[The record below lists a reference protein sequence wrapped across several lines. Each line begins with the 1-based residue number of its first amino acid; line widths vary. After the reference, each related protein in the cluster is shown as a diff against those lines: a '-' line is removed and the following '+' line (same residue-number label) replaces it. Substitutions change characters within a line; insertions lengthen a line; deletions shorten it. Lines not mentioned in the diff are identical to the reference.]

1 MLRKLFILST
11 ILILFT
17 SCTPPQGETPTPGI
31 SPSAQVSTTPPV
43 LATTPLTILLL
54 PADIPQAEAER
65 YQTLVYDLAQA
76 NQMRFQVRNE
86 LSPQDLAFE
95 GPALKVVVVL
105 PPDPGLAV
113 LAAAAPGVQF
123 LGVGVPDLP
132 AAANI
137 SSVGADGVPVDKQ
150 AFLAG
155 YIAGLV
161 APEWKVGVL
170 YQKDTPGGEAA
181 RDAFNNGFV
190 FYCGYC
196 RNPYFPQPAGIY
208 PIMVGIPSDAPVSN
222 YFGHADLL
230 IQNIVKVAYVYPAIA
245 TPDLLSYMAQAG
257 MLLVGQS
264 LPGEDVRPNWI
275 ASIQPDLIAAL
286 QQIFP
291 ELVAGRG
298 GQAAATPLVLADVN
312 PNLLSEAKLRLVQ
325 DVLSGLQNGTI
336 GTGVNP

>member
-1 MLRKLFILST
+1 VLRKLFILSI
-11 ILILFT
+11 ILVLFT
-17 SCTPPQGETPTPGI
+17 SCTPPGVDTPTPEF
-31 SPSAQVSTTPPV
+31 SPSALVSTTPPA
-43 LATTPLTILLL
+43 LASTPLTILVL
-54 PADIPQAEAER
+54 PADLPQSDAER

-76 NQMRFQVRNE
+76 NQMRFQVRNV
-86 LSPQDLAFE
+86 LTAQDLAFE
-95 GPALKVVVVL
+95 GSALKIVVIL
-105 PPDPGLAV
+105 PPDPGLAA
-113 LAAAAPGVQF
+113 LAAPGVQF
-123 LGVGVPDLP
+123 LAVGIPDLP

-170 YQKDTPGGEAA
+170 YQKDTPESDAVKT
-181 RDAFNNGFV
+181 AFNNGFV

-208 PIMVGIPSDAPVSN
+208 PIEVGIPSDAPESN
-222 YFGHADLL
+222 YNGHADLL
-230 IQNIVKVAYVYPAIA
+230 IQNFVKVAYVYPAIA
-245 TPDLLSYMAQAG
+245 TPDLLAYMAQYG
-257 MLLVGQS
+257 LLLISQN

-286 QQIFP
+286 QQLFP

-298 GQAAATPLVLADVN
+298 GQVAATPLVLADVN

-325 DVLSGLQNGTI
+325 DVLTGLQNGTI

>member
-1 MLRKLFILST
+1 VLRKLFLLST
-11 ILILFT
+11 ILVLFT
-17 SCTPPQGETPTPGI
+17 SCTPPGVETPTTGI
-31 SPSAQVSTTPPV
+31 SPSALVSTTPP
-43 LATTPLTILLL
+43 TPASTLLTILLL

-76 NQMRFQVRNE
+76 NQMRFQVRNA
-86 LSPQDLAFE
+86 LTTQDLSFE

-105 PPDPGLAV
+105 PPDPGLAA
-113 LAAAAPGVQF
+113 LAAAAPAVQF
-123 LGVGVPDLP
+123 LAVGIPDLP
-132 AAANI
+132 AGANI
-137 SSVGADGVPVDKQ
+137 STVGAEGAPVDKQ

-170 YQKDTPGGEAA
+170 YQKDTPEGEAA

-208 PIMVGIPSDAPVSN
+208 PIMVGIPSDAPESN

-257 MLLVGQS
+257 MLLVGQN
-264 LPGEDVRPNWI
+264 LPGEDVRLNWI
-275 ASIQPDLIAAL
+275 ASIQPDLIAAI

-291 ELVAGRG
+291 NLVAGLG
-298 GQAAATPLVLADVN
+298 GQAVSTPLGLTDVN

-325 DVLSGLQNGTI
+325 DVLNGLQNGTI

>member
-1 MLRKLFILST
+1 MLRKLFLLST
-11 ILILFT
+11 ILVLFT
-17 SCTPPQGETPTPGI
+17 SCTPPGVETPTAGI
-31 SPSAQVSTTPPV
+31 SPSALVSTTPPTP
-43 LATTPLTILLL
+43 ASTPLTILLL

-105 PPDPGLAV
+105 PPDPGLAA

-123 LGVGVPDLP
+123 LAVGIPDLP

-137 SSVGADGVPVDKQ
+137 STVGADGIPADKQ

-208 PIMVGIPSDAPVSN
+208 PIMVGIPADTPERD

-257 MLLVGQS
+257 MLLVGQN

-275 ASIQPDLIAAL
+275 ASIQPDLIAAI

-291 ELVAGRG
+291 DLVAGLG
-298 GQAAATPLVLADVN
+298 GQAVSTPLGLTDVN

-325 DVLSGLQNGTI
+325 DVLTGLQNGTI